1 MIVEDEATCNQGEVA
16 VAEFPDKSRII
27 HRQQRHMSA
36 GEVPCDERLRR
47 IVRVLARQL
56 AREHHARACTRQEK
70 DSKCGK

>member
-1 MIVEDEATCNQGEVA
+1 MIVEDEATCIQGEVA
-16 VAEFPDKSRII
+16 VAELSDKSRII
-27 HRQQRHMSA
+27 HRQQRHMRG

-70 DSKCGK
+70 DSECGK